1 MLTVVHGTTA
11 LLVAIADTKELPGM
25 QANSLSTPTPFQ
37 QHDGDLLAQDVDIN
51 PQPAVSS
58 VGQAKYDCYHY
69 SPCLGTAAEQA
80 WPGLSCDSCTA
91 YRPIPN
97 EAIPADACAQ
107 LLGAVL
113 RTAQHDLQQGFDD
126 NFWEAAAFVFHQQDF
141 TILCG
146 LLDID
151 ADAARQAHWAR
162 LSPSQK
168 RAISERWPQ
177 VTQFLVE

>member
-1 MLTVVHGTTA
+1 MRGNSFSTSTSLQQLDA
-11 LLVAIADTKELPGM
+11 SPSM
-25 QANSLSTPTPFQ
+25 Q
-37 QHDGDLLAQDVDIN
+37 DDDVN

-58 VGQAKYDCYHY
+58 VGQARYDCYHY
-69 SPCLGTAAEQA
+69 SSCLGTAAAQTWA
-80 WPGLSCDSCTA
+80 GLSCDSCTA
-91 YRPIPN
+91 YRAIPG

-151 ADAARQAHWAR
+151 ADAARQAHWTR
-162 LSPSQK
+162 LSSNQK

-177 VTQFLVE
+177 ITQLLLD

>member
-1 MLTVVHGTTA
+1 
-11 LLVAIADTKELPGM
+11 M
-25 QANSLSTPTPFQ
+25 QANSLSSTTPLRRDESSPSAL
-37 QHDGDLLAQDVDIN
+37 DGEIN
-51 PQPAVSS
+51 PQPAMSS
-58 VGQAKYDCYHY
+58 VGQAKYDCFHY
-69 SPCLGTAAEQA
+69 SRCLGTAAGQGWA
-80 WPGLSCDSCTA
+80 GLSCDACAA
-91 YRPIPN
+91 YRPIPG

-151 ADAARQAHWAR
+151 ADAARQAHWTR
-162 LSPSQK
+162 LTPNQK
-168 RAISERWPQ
+168 RAIADRWPQ
-177 VTQFLVE
+177 IAQLLLE